1 MDVSLS
7 ALKTAL
13 QHEDVEGL
21 IELGAPD
28 DEYDSEA
35 QAVLS
40 ALQAVPVSEFEQSSL
55 AAIIAV
61 VWAESFGR
69 VEEEIKLRMPAFL
82 SIANRV
88 LSKA

>member
-1 MDVSLS
+1 MDISLETIK
-7 ALKTAL
+7 LIL

-28 DEYDSEA
+28 DEYDAEA

-40 ALQAVPVSEFEQSSL
+40 ALVAMPTSDLNPASL

-69 VEEEIKLRMPAFL
+69 TEEEIKLRMRAFL
-82 SIANRV
+82 NIANQ
-88 LSKA
+88 LLNNA

>member
-1 MDVSLS
+1 MDISLEEIK
-7 ALKTAL
+7 LAL
-13 QHEDVEGL
+13 QREDIEGL

-35 QAVLS
+35 SAILSGLRVIPVLE
-40 ALQAVPVSEFEQSSL
+40 LNQENL

-69 VEEEIKLRMPAFL
+69 VEEEIALRMPAFL
-82 SIANRV
+82 RIANQFID
-88 LSKA
+88 